1 MRWMQ
6 QSRHSSE
13 IASRKRIAMLQGRWW
28 SGRCMTTTSVDT
40 ESGPRTALDNK
51 VAEEKF
57 KEINKLFTS
66 DNHRVRKQGFKD
78 LDF

>member
-1 MRWMQ
+1 M
-6 QSRHSSE
+6 
-13 IASRKRIAMLQGRWW
+13 G
-28 SGRCMTTTSVDT
+28 VDT

-57 KEINKLFTS
+57 REINKLFTS
-66 DNHRVRKQGFKD
+66 DNHRVRKQGFKE